1 MTRVLFWILNFKCLG
16 SVVLSETEIV
26 FWEYVLAS
34 SPPSR
39 FLRSGSI
46 HLQWFCSMNAALWT
60 ASHYYPSWT
69 NTFLSLF
76 RFSRLLSLYRIWRQI
91 FETFWRKTRRFDWVV
106 YNDRQVWIQAI
117 ASFFNL
123 FDAKGSSAD
132 LGGTVD
138 QGSNIAWSKFCK
150 SWRSQKLWRDFEHI
164 QYRLSGLHDF
174 MDVLL
179 TPWFIIGIRCW

>member
-138 QGSNIAWSKFCK
+138 QGSKIAWSKKGSEEIFPLKYHPNLCK
-150 SWRSQKLWRDFEHI
+150 QKAQMTVCFNFRREFA
-164 QYRLSGLHDF
+164 
-174 MDVLL
+174 
-179 TPWFIIGIRCW
+179 